1 MLKNPSNAILFFAA
15 SSWEIAIKYVLGRL
29 PLPEFP
35 DQFIPKRLARDGI
48 TPLSIEHAHVLN
60 TVHLPQY
67 RRDPFDRL
75 MISQAILE
83 NTPVLISNEAFA
95 KYDVEIIKT

>member
-1 MLKNPSNAILFFAA
+1 MKNFFTNTIRGGKPSTTYHRYLNH
-15 SSWEIAIKYVLGRL
+15 
-29 PLPEFP
+29 
-35 DQFIPKRLARDGI
+35 GI

-67 RRDPFDRL
+67 HPDPFDRL
-75 MISQAILE
+75 IISQAIIE
-83 NTPVLISNEAFA
+83 NTPVLTSNEAFA